1 MTRKM
6 ADSIDVNA
14 LPVDVDIWA
23 MYVNG
28 KWPTFNMPPRKLP
41 PGKTI
46 RVLTIS
52 IDAETYAGAYD
63 VERYDLKPEN
73 VPRALQTNPHATI
86 YASIDM
92 WQQVKNVCAENGLKL
107 PPWWAAVPGF
117 HALYPGS
124 IATQYETIDGYDLSV
139 VADYWPGFDIPQA
152 TQPQGDTTMP
162 YVAEETP
169 GTRQYLIDGNT
180 KLYIP
185 DGQPDSANLI
195 NRFGQPVL
203 LSPQFLATIP
213 DAK

>member
-1 MTRKM
+1 MRTM
-6 ADSIDVNA
+6 ADSINVYN
-14 LPVDVDIWA
+14 LPVGFDFWA

-28 KWPTFNMPPRKLP
+28 SWPTYYHSRAVPEGTK
-41 PGKTI
+41 I
-46 RVLTIS
+46 VTIS
-52 IDAETYAGAYD
+52 INAETYANVYD
-63 VERYDLKPEN
+63 VEYGDLTPDD
-73 VPRALQTNPHATI
+73 VPKALQQNPKATI
-86 YASIDM
+86 YASRNT
-92 WQQVKNVCAENGLKL
+92 WQEVKAVCAQHGIPL
-107 PPWWAAVPGF
+107 PPWWAAVPGYGG
-117 HALYPGS
+117 LYPGS
-124 IATQYETIDGYDLSV
+124 IATQSATINGYDLSYV
-139 VADYWPGFDIPQA
+139 DDYWPGYDAPQS
-152 TQPQGDTTMP
+152 QPQGDTTMP